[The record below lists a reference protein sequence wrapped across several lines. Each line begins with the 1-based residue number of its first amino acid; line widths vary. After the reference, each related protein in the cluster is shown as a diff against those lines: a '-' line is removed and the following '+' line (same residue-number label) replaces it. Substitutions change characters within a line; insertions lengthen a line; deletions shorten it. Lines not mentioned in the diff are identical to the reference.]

1 MTFAINGSASQLET
15 AQQLNFVA
23 VARQN
28 QDAPPSGQ
36 GYNTYPDHASAYPS
50 QQPPAAHAPTPA
62 ADYGGRP
69 VYGGYSGCIK

>member
-1 MTFAINGSASQLET
+1 
-15 AQQLNFVA
+15 FVA
-23 VARQN
+23 ATGQN

-36 GYNTYPDHASAYPS
+36 GFNTYPDHASSYPS

-69 VYGGYSGCIK
+69 VYAGNSGYSCF